1 MFQDAIEDEE
11 EQDDEVEEIEEEEKQ
26 EVLQFY
32 FGELEDLIRV

>member
-11 EQDDEVEEIEEEEKQ
+11 EQDDEVEEIEEEEEK